1 MLTSFSRKRW
11 RARVRRDASGRLV
24 GRPESEAPASEID
37 QYLHIRQERRKLF
50 PSAVVVG
57 LAAGAIAV
65 GFRIALAAAHAAR
78 NGLVGWAHA
87 YPKVGWMAP
96 VAFGATLAAA
106 SVWLVRRT
114 APEAAGSGIPHL
126 EGVLHRMRTLKPGR
140 LIPVK
145 FLGGILALGS
155 GMALG
160 REGPSVQLGGALGSV
175 VSDRLGRSQQDR
187 MTLIAA
193 GAGAGLAAAFNAPLA
208 GLIFVLEE
216 VQRDFRPLVFGA
228 TFIAAAVATALSQT
242 VSGPF
247 PVFEVSAYPVPPV
260 RLLSAFAIVG
270 VLCGALGAAFNRAL
284 VGGMDLAE
292 RWAPTMGRAV
302 SLAAAVGAA
311 AGLVAWFSPDFV
323 GGGHEIS
330 EVILDGNVALAVI
343 PLLFLLRFGLTITSY
358 GTGAPGGIFAPL
370 LVLGALVGL
379 AVGESAVA
387 LFPTAGAVPGAFAV
401 VGMAAYFASVVRAP
415 LTGIVL
421 IVEMTGSY
429 ALMLPLLVACFC
441 AYLIADVLKTPPI
454 YEELLERDLRR
465 SGIAAPTAPIVV
477 DFEVG
482 MGAAFAGRCV
492 RDLGLPRG
500 VVLVTLRENGH
511 EIIPQADTRLAPHA
525 RLSVVIA
532 PEAEGAYEAL
542 RAGLAPGHTVD
553 ASA

>member
-1 MLTSFSRKRW
+1 M
-11 RARVRRDASGRLV
+11 
-24 GRPESEAPASEID
+24 
-37 QYLHIRQERRKLF
+37 
-50 PSAVVVG
+50 
-57 LAAGAIAV
+57 
-65 GFRIALAAAHAAR
+65 
-78 NGLVGWAHA
+78 
-87 YPKVGWMAP
+87 
-96 VAFGATLAAA
+96 
-106 SVWLVRRT
+106 
-114 APEAAGSGIPHL
+114 
-126 EGVLHRMRTLKPGR
+126 
-140 LIPVK
+140 
-145 FLGGILALGS
+145 
-155 GMALG
+155 
-160 REGPSVQLGGALGSV
+160 
-175 VSDRLGRSQQDR
+175 
-187 MTLIAA
+187 
-193 GAGAGLAAAFNAPLA
+193 
-208 GLIFVLEE
+208 
-216 VQRDFRPLVFGA
+216 
-228 TFIAAAVATALSQT
+228 
-242 VSGPF
+242 
-247 PVFEVSAYPVPPV
+247 FEVSAYPVPPV

-270 VLCGALGAAFNRAL
+270 VLCGALGAGFNRAL

-292 RWAPTMGRAV
+292 RIAPTLGRAV

-311 AGLVAWFSPDFV
+311 AGLMAWFSPDFV

-441 AYLIADVLKTPPI
+441 AYLIADILKTPPI

-482 MGAAFAGRCV
+482 MGAAFAGRRV